1 MRTPVI
7 ILNLKAY
14 RESSGER
21 GLALAKLCEEVAKET
36 GKSIVIAPQQMDL
49 SLMVRE
55 VDVPVLAQHV
65 DPIGEGSY
73 TGHISPSSVK
83 EIGAIGTLLN
93 HSERS
98 LPPAV
103 IAETVQVCKKVGLE
117 TIVCAND
124 IEMAQAAA
132 TFDPDYIAVEP
143 PELIGGDISVTSANP
158 EIVSGTVEKVKEVNP
173 NVVVLCGAGVKNGED
188 VRKATELGTEGVL
201 LASGVVKAS
210 DPKSALLDLAGG
222 L

>member
-7 ILNLKAY
+7 ILNFKAY

-21 GLALAKLCEEVAKET
+21 GLALAEICDEVAEET

-49 SLMVRE
+49 SLMVKE
-55 VDVPVLAQHV
+55 VDVPIIAQHV

-73 TGHISPSSVK
+73 TGHISPSAVK
-83 EIGAIGTLLN
+83 EIGGIGTLLN
-93 HSERS
+93 HSERG

-103 IAETVQVCKKVGLE
+103 IAESVQVCKKVGLE
-117 TIVCAND
+117 TVVCAND
-124 IEMAQAAA
+124 VEMAQVAA

-143 PELIGGDISVTSANP
+143 PELIGGAISVTSASP
-158 EIVSGTVEKVKEVNP
+158 EIVSGTVEKVKEVKAD
-173 NVVVLCGAGVKNGED
+173 VTVLCGAGVKNGED
-188 VRKATELGTEGVL
+188 VRKAIELGTEGVL
-201 LASGVVKAS
+201 LASGVVKAK
-210 DPKSALLDLAGG
+210 DPRSALLNLASG

>member
-7 ILNLKAY
+7 VVNFKAY

-21 GLALAKLCEEVAKET
+21 GLALAKVCEEVAQET
-36 GKSIVIAPQQMDL
+36 GKSIVIAPQQVDL

-55 VDVPVLAQHV
+55 VDIPVIAQHV
-65 DPIGEGSY
+65 DPIGEGSF
-73 TGHISPSSVK
+73 TGHISPSAVK
-83 EIGAIGTLLN
+83 EIGAVGTLLN
-93 HSERS
+93 HAERG
-98 LPPAV
+98 LHPAV

-117 TIVCAND
+117 AVVCAND
-124 IEMAQAAA
+124 IEMAQVVA
-132 TFDPDYIAVEP
+132 TFDPDFIAVEP

-201 LASGVVKAS
+201 LASGVVKAG